1 MHSQRIAGGR
11 AVIQFVATSNVQIGA
26 GFRSPYPPPLPRAPY
41 ASPLLAGTAAAFRMT
56 TWKFVVTITASITLS
71 LLDGCVVVASQEQL
85 QPNIVFFMCAL

>member
-1 MHSQRIAGGR
+1 
-11 AVIQFVATSNVQIGA
+11 
-26 GFRSPYPPPLPRAPY
+26 
-41 ASPLLAGTAAAFRMT
+41 MT